1 MNRKLRRAQE
11 RDTLRYNALMLDRI
25 GKAFER
31 VAVRNH
37 TSTYR
42 ELYTRFLDANR
53 GSWEEFGLKA
63 EVLRGE
69 PAHKRWFAG
78 RYRHNWPL
86 RLRRFFYG
94 LWQKMLRAGRNNPLP
109 A

>member
-37 TSTYR
+37 NASYR

-69 PAHKRWFAG
+69 PSHKRWFAG
-78 RYRHNWPL
+78 RYRHNWWL
-86 RLRRFFYG
+86 QLRRFFYG
-94 LWQKMLRAGRNNPLP
+94 LWMKALKAGRNNPLP